1 MNLCERIHSSRYCFD
16 LAETYVLVVRL
27 LRVGGGGGG
36 GGGYFIFLFHNFLN
50 IPYSYIFLTILT
62 IKRVKRRGKKYY
74 LFLENEHNHI
84 IVELKSI
91 ATRTA
96 YISI

>member
-36 GGGYFIFLFHNFLN
+36 GLLPYFLFHKN

-74 LFLENEHNHI
+74 LFLENEHYHRI
-84 IVELKSI
+84 EELKSI

>member
-36 GGGYFIFLFHNFLN
+36 GGGGGLLPYVLFHKN

-62 IKRVKRRGKKYY
+62 IKRVKRRG
-74 LFLENEHNHI
+74 
-84 IVELKSI
+84 
-91 ATRTA
+91 
-96 YISI
+96 